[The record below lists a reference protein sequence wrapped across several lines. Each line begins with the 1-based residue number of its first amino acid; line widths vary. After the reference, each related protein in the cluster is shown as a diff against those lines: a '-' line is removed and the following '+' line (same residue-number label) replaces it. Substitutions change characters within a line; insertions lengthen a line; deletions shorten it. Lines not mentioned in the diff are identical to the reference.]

1 VMTPWHEDD
10 LSGRIISEMA
20 RGGEQWIILRLP
32 AEAEEN
38 DPLGREP
45 GEFLWDDDPKYPYGQ
60 HLRREKT
67 TQSARNWSALYQGR
81 PTPETGNYF
90 QAEWLRPYTQLPD
103 DITHDQLRVYGA
115 SDYATKSGDG
125 DYTVHAVVGM
135 DYAENMFL
143 LDLWRGQASSD
154 VWV

>member
-1 VMTPWHEDD
+1 NGSEFLAVGVGGGVTGFRADLSVVDDPVRGAEDAYLETIRAKQWEWFLGDLQTRMRPGGAIIVVMTPWHEED
-10 LSGRIISEMA
+10 LNGRIISEMA

-60 HLRREKT
+60 HLRREKA

-90 QAEWLRPYTQLPD
+90 Q
-103 DITHDQLRVYGA
+103 
-115 SDYATKSGDG
+115 
-125 DYTVHAVVGM
+125 
-135 DYAENMFL
+135 
-143 LDLWRGQASSD
+143 
-154 VWV
+154 